1 MFFFFLNSSLVPK
14 ELKLRLKKRNSEE
27 IWGKYSC
34 ETVFRSLFKLTARNN
49 STYSNIYSN

>member
-1 MFFFFLNSSLVPK
+1 MLFFFKNSSLVPK